1 MRLHPTCICAGKT
14 SSAQLRSGSAHAI
27 GPRKQTARVTP
38 HGDDAIFQGD
48 PTSNKGQAKFE
59 VPVPSGDLPQI
70 DVAGASKAGVY

>member
-1 MRLHPTCICAGKT
+1 LRLHPTCICAGKT
-14 SSAQLRSGSAHAI
+14 SSAELRS
-27 GPRKQTARVTP
+27 GPRKQTPRATP

-48 PTSNKGQAKFE
+48 PTSNKGQDKFE